1 MGWQVII
8 PPAGALMPILAW
20 LKENKDVIASV
31 TNIVTSVA
39 LILGFISIWA
49 GLVQLGVTSANI
61 KSNTVYQISHEGREI
76 AKGIV
81 PNMPIEKVG
90 PVVSYMYSVWK
101 QHQLGTYDDEL
112 WAPFSEEVCEFLKT
126 QKNSFDS
133 YWGSS
138 KRFFAP
144 AFIGFM
150 DARRVQCG

>member
-1 MGWQVII
+1 MSI
-8 PPAGALMPILAW
+8 AAW
-20 LKENKDVIASV
+20 LVKNKEEIASV

-39 LILGFISIWA
+39 LILGLISIGA

-76 AKGIV
+76 AKGIA
-81 PNMPIEKVG
+81 PNMPIEQVG

-112 WAPFSEEVCEFLKT
+112 WRPFSEEVCEFLKT
-126 QKNSFDS
+126 QKNGFDS
-133 YWGSS
+133 YWGS
-138 KRFFAP
+138 KKKFFAP
-144 AFIGFM
+144 AFVAFM